1 MCFGF
6 IAHKIACSLSFDR
19 LFSIDEAVS
28 FQPFLIRNA
37 AAGSLVESTGPCLGI
52 LEWSAS
58 EDLPVRT
65 RIALL
70 VESSTSWGAGIIA
83 GVGHY
88 ATAAGLDWDLWHEP
102 HGRNERLG
110 LPAEW
115 QPDGIIAR
123 VTHAEL
129 ARSVSEAR
137 IPTVDVS
144 WYRIDPAISRCS
156 VQEEAAAEASA
167 RYLVDLGLRQ
177 FAYLGSSRRPGYVD
191 RLGTAFA
198 AWHAARSLPSAA
210 FEAAAW
216 PDRPGHGPDDGLAR
230 WLGSLAKPVGLFTF
244 DSFTAR
250 RAAEAC
256 HTAGI
261 DVPGDVAVLAGEHD
275 ELASQLASPPLSSLD
290 HSPEQVGRR
299 AARLLADLLAGR
311 VTPPVSIELPTGG
324 VVTRQSTDTLAID
337 DAIVAAA
344 VRFIRERAHAG
355 IDVADVVAHARTSRR
370 WLEQRFRKQ
379 LDRTPAEEIRR
390 VKIERVRRLLAA
402 GDEPLEDVASACGF
416 DYAEVMTRVFR
427 REMGMTPSAYR
438 RRFRG

>member
-1 MCFGF
+1 MRPFLFG
-6 IAHKIACSLSFDR
+6 
-19 LFSIDEAVS
+19 
-28 FQPFLIRNA
+28 FLIRNA
-37 AAGSLVESTGPCLGI
+37 VAGSLGESTGPGRGF

-102 HGRNERLG
+102 HGRNERLS
-110 LPAEW
+110 LPEGW
-115 QPDGIIAR
+115 RPDGVVAR

-129 ARSVSEAR
+129 ARAVIEAR

-167 RYLVDLGLRQ
+167 RYLVGLGLRQ

-191 RLGTAFA
+191 RLGAAFA
-198 AWHAARSLPSAA
+198 AWLAARGLPSAA
-210 FEAAAW
+210 FEPAAFEPAAW
-216 PDRPGHGPDDGLAR
+216 ADRPGHGPDDGLAR

-256 HTAGI
+256 RTAGI
-261 DVPGDVAVLAGEHD
+261 DVPGTVAVLAGEHD

-290 HSPEQVGRR
+290 HSPEHVGRR
-299 AARLLADLLAGR
+299 AARLLADLLACR

-324 VVTRQSTDTLAID
+324 VVTRQSTDMLAID
-337 DAIVAAA
+337 DAIVTAAM
-344 VRFIRERAHAG
+344 RFIRERAHEG
-355 IDVADVVAHARTSRR
+355 IDVADVVAHTRASRR

-390 VKIERVRRLLAA
+390 VKVERVRRLLAA

-427 REMGMTPSAYR
+427 RETGMTPSAYR

>member
-1 MCFGF
+1 M
-6 IAHKIACSLSFDR
+6 
-19 LFSIDEAVS
+19 
-28 FQPFLIRNA
+28 NA
-37 AAGSLVESTGPCLGI
+37 ATGSLVESTGASRM
-52 LEWSAS
+52 WSAS

-70 VESSTSWGAGIIA
+70 VESSTSWGAGIVA
-83 GVGHY
+83 GVGQHV
-88 ATAAGLDWDLWHEP
+88 AAAGLDWDLWHEP
-102 HGRNERLG
+102 RGRNERFG
-110 LPAEW
+110 LPEGW
-115 QPDGIIAR
+115 RPDGVIAR
-123 VTHAEL
+123 VIHAEL
-129 ARSVSEAR
+129 AQALVEAR
-137 IPTVDVS
+137 LQTVDVS

-156 VQEEAAAEASA
+156 VQEENAAEVSA

-177 FAYLGSSRRPGYVD
+177 FAYVGSSRRLGYVD

-198 AWHAARSLPSAA
+198 ASLAARSLSSAA
-210 FEAAAW
+210 FEPAAW

-250 RAAEAC
+250 RATEAC

-261 DVPGDVAVLAGEHD
+261 DGPGNVAVLAGEHD
-275 ELASQLASPPLSSLD
+275 DLVSRLTTPPLSSLD

-311 VTPPVSIELPTGG
+311 VAPPVSIELPTGG
-324 VVTRQSTDTLAID
+324 VVTRQSTDMLAID

-344 VRFIRERAHAG
+344 MRFIRERAHEG
-355 IDVADVVAHARTSRR
+355 IDVADVVAHARASRR

-379 LDRTPAEEIRR
+379 LDRTLAEEIRR
-390 VKIERVRRLLAA
+390 VKVERVRKQLAS
-402 GDEPLEDVASACGF
+402 GDEPLEDVATACGF
-416 DYAEVMTRVFR
+416 TYAEVMTRVFR
-427 REMGMTPSAYR
+427 REVGMTPSAYR

>member
-1 MCFGF
+1 
-6 IAHKIACSLSFDR
+6 
-19 LFSIDEAVS
+19 
-28 FQPFLIRNA
+28 
-37 AAGSLVESTGPCLGI
+37 
-52 LEWSAS
+52 
-58 EDLPVRT
+58 VRT

-70 VESSTSWGAGIIA
+70 VESSTSWGAGIVA
-83 GVGHY
+83 GVGQQVV
-88 ATAAGLDWDLWHEP
+88 AAGLDWDLWHEP

-110 LPAEW
+110 LPAGW
-115 QPDGIIAR
+115 RPDGVIAR

-129 ARSVSEAR
+129 ARALLEAR
-137 IPTVDVS
+137 IPAVDVS

-156 VQEEAAAEASA
+156 VQEENAAEVSA
-167 RYLVDLGLRQ
+167 HYLVDLGLRQ
-177 FAYLGSSRRPGYVD
+177 FAYVGSSHRPGYVD
-191 RLGTAFA
+191 RLGAAFTG
-198 AWHAARSLPSAA
+198 WLAARSLPTAT
-210 FEAAAW
+210 FDPAAW
-216 PDRPGHGPDDGLAR
+216 PDGPGYGPDNGLAR
-230 WLGSLAKPVGLFTF
+230 WLGSLATPVGLFTF
-244 DSFTAR
+244 DSYTAR

-256 HTAGI
+256 RTAGI
-261 DVPGDVAVLAGEHD
+261 DVPGNVAVLAGEHD
-275 ELASQLASPPLSSLD
+275 ELVSQLASPPLSSLD

-344 VRFIRERAHAG
+344 VRFIRERAHEG
-355 IDVADVVAHARTSRR
+355 IDVADVVAHARASRR

-427 REMGMTPSAYR
+427 RETGMTPSAYR